1 MNPQSVSS
9 ARCTIV
15 LVEDAMTFNITF
27 FMFLIANIPMQTS
40 PLTIHYFRKKIFT
53 QCSKLK
59 VEMQLLEHMKINEI
73 SKITHEN

>member
-40 PLTIHYFRKKIFT
+40 PLTIHYFRKKNIYTMFKT
-53 QCSKLK
+53 QGGNA
-59 VEMQLLEHMKINEI
+59 II
-73 SKITHEN
+73 GTYENQ